1 MRDILMKPRVAL
13 FALAL
18 MALLLAGCAGTTGPA
33 VLATAPLSPVCP
45 SSLTDVH
52 IGSRLSQLVP
62 NAPEQAVFCKY
73 AGMNE
78 KVKSGT
84 LVRLVAVRN
93 PSALAKLLNQL
104 KPVPKDAVYPCPFDS
119 GSRDALVFV
128 KANKS
133 TTVLIPTSGC
143 PFVSSTKTSGRWFLS
158 KAANAALQKL
168 DPALRP

>member
-1 MRDILMKPRVAL
+1 MCRDDRAGSPGDCAAFSGVPQFPNRCSHRISAKPTRSERARTSG
-13 FALAL
+13 
-18 MALLLAGCAGTTGPA
+18 LLQ
-33 VLATAPLSPVCP
+33 V
-45 SSLTDVH
+45 
-52 IGSRLSQLVP
+52 RR
-62 NAPEQAVFCKY
+62 
-73 AGMNE
+73 MNE